1 MATGLLYLMPSL
13 HFKTYGILTQLL
25 NLQGLVISV
34 HMSFLQLNHIESVTS
49 QLLWLIKLH
58 LILTCVVIIILWL
71 LH

>member
-1 MATGLLYLMPSL
+1 LPSYQFILPSKPQNMATGLLYLMPSL

-49 QLLWLIKLH
+49 QLL
-58 LILTCVVIIILWL
+58 
-71 LH
+71 

>member
-49 QLLWLIKLH
+49 QLL
-58 LILTCVVIIILWL
+58 
-71 LH
+71 